1 MKVLWAVIC
10 EGSAT
15 DQETNNISLFTI
27 VEEMHIPEPPGDE
40 PPGDESAGDESA
52 GDGSPLFPA
61 RLLLVALFSRSD
73 FDIEEKGEARL
84 VIHLA
89 NGQSVVTQPH
99 LEVDLESAH
108 RSRIKFNLPGIP
120 VGGQGQYK
128 FELQALSD
136 ESDWDPIFE
145 VPIHVSFL
153 T

>member
-10 EGSAT
+10 EGSAI

-40 PPGDESAGDESA
+40 SAGDEPPGDESA

-73 FDIEEKGEARL
+73 FDIEEKEEARL